1 MIKKNMEKIINP
13 QILEKE
19 ALVLASYAEKKGRES
34 FGHNPFT
41 CYAVVDSPAIDL
53 PNLTA
58 SLLEELTSNCAKALT
73 WTRNWD
79 KTIVSINPSQK
90 PGCYLLE
97 TDSLRGKNFVAVS
110 TARTVDGLEFVKN
123 MPGGSLATIA
133 INDQKMTI
141 DAFLICYFHMVNEL
155 IWDISREYSGGDMVD
170 VDNYS
175 DALELVSTK
184 GFVVNLLP
192 ETELL
197 LLKKRDANTSLR
209 IYGSGVNK
217 NVPQILGAVIRK

>member
-1 MIKKNMEKIINP
+1 MEKIINP

-19 ALVLASYAEKKGRES
+19 SMILASYAEKKGRET

-41 CYAVVDSPAIDL
+41 CYAVVDSPTIDL

-58 SLLEELTSNCAKALT
+58 SLLEELTNNCAKALT

-97 TDSLRGKNFVAVS
+97 TDSFRGKNFVAVS
-110 TARTVDGLEFVKN
+110 TTRAVDTLEYVKG
-123 MPGGSLATIA
+123 MPSGSLATIA
-133 INDQKMTI
+133 INDQKMTV

-155 IWDISREYSGGDMVD
+155 IWDISRECSGGDRVD
-170 VDNYS
+170 VDNYF
-175 DALELVSTK
+175 DALDLVSKK
-184 GFVVNLLP
+184 GFEVSLLP
-192 ETELL
+192 ESELL

-209 IYGSGVNK
+209 IYGSRVNK
-217 NVPQILGAVIRK
+217 NVPEILGTVVRK

>member
-1 MIKKNMEKIINP
+1 MIKKYMEKIINP
-13 QILEKE
+13 QILDKE
-19 ALVLASYAEKKGRES
+19 ALILASYAEKKGRES

-53 PNLTA
+53 PNLTV

-73 WTRNWD
+73 WSRNWD

-97 TDSLRGKNFVAVS
+97 SDNPRGKNFVAVS
-110 TARTVDGLEFVKN
+110 TARTVDALDFIED
-123 MPGGSLATIA
+123 MPDGSLATIA
-133 INDQKMTI
+133 INSQRMTV
-141 DAFLICYFHMVNEL
+141 DAFLICYFHTVNEL
-155 IWDISREYSGGDMVD
+155 IWDISRENSGGDRVS
-170 VDNYS
+170 VDNYF
-175 DALELVSTK
+175 DALELVSKK

-192 ETELL
+192 EAELL
-197 LLKKRDANTSLR
+197 LLKKRDAKTSLR

-217 NVPQILGAVIRK
+217 NVPQILGAVIKK

>member
-1 MIKKNMEKIINP
+1 MIKKYMEKIINP
-13 QILEKE
+13 QILDKE
-19 ALVLASYAEKKGRES
+19 ALILASYAEKKGRES

-41 CYAVVDSPAIDL
+41 CYAVVDSPGIDL

-110 TARTVDGLEFVKN
+110 TARTVDGLDFVKD
-123 MPGGSLATIA
+123 MPGGSLAEIA

-155 IWDISREYSGGDMVD
+155 IWDIARENSDGNRVD

-175 DALELVSTK
+175 DALELVSKK
-184 GFVVNLLP
+184 GFVVNLLS
-192 ETELL
+192 EAELL
-197 LLKKRDANTSLR
+197 LLKRRDANTSLR